1 MKSVLDY
8 LNTDVARMS
17 TWKLSFLLLTCLCS
31 FLHCHHPYFVSQ
43 FILILVII
51 SIIKSTCTLGIIKWH
66 TRTGVHKITVLEKEK
81 KNLVTANG
89 VENNR
94 VG

>member
-31 FLHCHHPYFVSQ
+31 FLHCHPYFVSQ
-43 FILILVII
+43 FILIDFILVII
-51 SIIKSTCTLGIIKWH
+51 SIIKWH
-66 TRTGVHKITVLEKEK
+66 TRTGVHNITVLEKEK
-81 KNLVTANG
+81 KI
-89 VENNR
+89 
-94 VG
+94 